1 MKLPTRWLHEPLF
14 HFLLLGAA
22 IFVVFNVFGPKEQ
35 PQASIV
41 VTQGIIDGQIAN
53 FSRTWLR
60 PPTPEEVDEL
70 IRQYV
75 REEVY
80 YREGMALGLDRDD
93 TVIRRRLQQK
103 LEFVA
108 EARGLEAGPTDDDLR
123 AYLDRHR
130 DAYRTDARISFVQVF
145 LSAERRGDNAAQDAA
160 RLVADLQAGK
170 AGDDPA
176 ALGDPTML
184 ERQFEDAPIRDIAA
198 QFGDRFA
205 SELAQLPTGQWQGP
219 ITSSY
224 GVHVVLVSARTEG
237 RSPELSEVRDAVR
250 RDWLNEQRIAAN
262 EKFYQSLLQRYT
274 VTIEGRDATAIGAT
288 ADAPAR

>member
-1 MKLPTRWLHEPLF
+1 MKLPTRWLREPLL
-14 HFLLLGAA
+14 HFMLLGAA
-22 IFVVFNVFGPKEQ
+22 IFAVFQLFGPKSE
-35 PQASIV
+35 PQGSIV
-41 VTQGIIDGQIAN
+41 VTQGMIDGQIAS

-60 PPTPEEVDEL
+60 PPTKEEVDEL

-80 YREGMALGLDRDD
+80 YREGLALGLDRDD

-108 EARGLEAGPTDDDLR
+108 EAQGMAAQPSDDDLR
-123 AYLDRHR
+123 AYLDRHGDVYRR
-130 DAYRTDARISFVQVF
+130 DPRVSFVHVF
-145 LSAERRGDNAAQDAA
+145 LSVERRGERAAQDATQL
-160 RLVADLQAGK
+160 LVALQAGN
-170 AGDDPA
+170 DPA

-198 QFGDRFA
+198 QFGDGFA
-205 SELAQLPTGQWQGP
+205 SAVGRLPVGEWQGP
-219 ITSSY
+219 IRSSY
-224 GVHVVLVSARTEG
+224 GIHAVLVGARTEG
-237 RSPELSEVRDAVR
+237 QSPSLDDVRDTVR

-262 EKFYQSLLQRYT
+262 EKFYQSLLQRYA
-274 VTIEGRDATAIGAT
+274 VTIEAREGTITQDGF

>member
-1 MKLPTRWLHEPLF
+1 MTRWLREPLL
-14 HFLLLGAA
+14 HFLVLGVA
-22 IFVVFNVFGPKEQ
+22 IFAVFNVFGPKGE
-35 PQASIV
+35 PKASIV

-70 IRQYV
+70 IRQHV

-108 EARGLEAGPTDDDLR
+108 EAQGMATGPTDDDLS

-130 DAYRTDARISFVQVF
+130 DAYRTDARISFVHVF
-145 LSAERRGDNAAQDAA
+145 LSTERRGDKVTQDAA
-160 RLVADLQAGK
+160 RLLAALRAGNT
-170 AGDDPA
+170 GDDPTA
-176 ALGDPTML
+176 IGDPTML
-184 ERQFEDAPIRDIAA
+184 EPQFEDAPIRDIAA
-198 QFGDRFA
+198 QFGDGFA
-205 SELAQLPTGQWQGP
+205 SELARLPVGQWQGP

-224 GVHVVLVSARTEG
+224 GVHLVLVSARTEG
-237 RSPELSEVRDAVR
+237 RAPALEEVRDAVR

-274 VTIEGRDATAIGAT
+274 VTIEARTGQVTGEPSGAS
-288 ADAPAR
+288 AR